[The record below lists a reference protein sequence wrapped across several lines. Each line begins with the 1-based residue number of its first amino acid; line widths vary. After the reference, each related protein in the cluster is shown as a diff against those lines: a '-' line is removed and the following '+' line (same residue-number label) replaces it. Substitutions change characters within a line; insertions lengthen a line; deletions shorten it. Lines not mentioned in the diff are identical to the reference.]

1 MSTLVD
7 PIELE
12 GFGRETN
19 EGAGEGRRSRTSPPD
34 LDPPLD
40 DTGERP
46 SGVPS
51 ETWQRARGWSSE
63 ED

>member
-12 GFGRETN
+12 GIGRDEDT
-19 EGAGEGRRSRTSPPD
+19 GVGERRPRRVD
-34 LDPPLD
+34 LDAPLED
-40 DTGERP
+40 SGERP

-63 ED
+63 DD